1 MSHVDLTK
9 KHKKDSTSTDLHTS
23 SRSGGEKA
31 GSQLPTQI
39 SYKEKLS
46 IASETHVILLVQNPS
61 LTSGMNTACV
71 MRNLNALLLLK
82 CCPFQSPVSP
92 PFQTLRR
99 GE

>member
-9 KHKKDSTSTDLHTS
+9 KHKKDSTSTDLHMS
-23 SRSGGEKA
+23 SRSGGENV

-46 IASETHVILLVQNPS
+46 IASETHMILLVQNPS

-71 MRNLNALLLLK
+71 MRNLK
-82 CCPFQSPVSP
+82 CIASFKMLSFSESCFSTFSNPS
-92 PFQTLRR
+92 
-99 GE
+99 